1 MMSNLK
7 RKNELLVA
15 FKGAKYGSAA
25 GFIATWSISSAI
37 AAAEFALHLQIGTFY
52 SIIGISLGLN
62 NATTAAYMGFGLHL
76 LTGTV
81 LGALLGVVGIRW
93 KRIRTLNPYKSS
105 IVGIGAG
112 LVIWSV
118 LFLPITTLLIQPSI
132 QRIVVVL
139 AVTSQQPILSE
150 DLSRSV
156 ANITLM
162 AIVFHLIWGAIFG
175 FIVSSLLRIRE
186 FKIKQHYIDIINI
199 DPKIRLVTLCD
210 TNGKIMYSRHRQ
222 GVTNLLSNE
231 ESKKSLEL
239 AMNAWKTRSE
249 LAPKIGKGKYVLAEY
264 EKIKRITMPFG
275 NDLLLYLTTEV
286 EADHSNILNRIRKL
300 EAGLKYSS

>member
-62 NATTAAYMGFGLHL
+62 TATTAAYMGFGLHL

-81 LGALLGVVGIRW
+81 LGAVLGAVGIRW
-93 KRIRTLNPYKSS
+93 KRIRMLNPYKSS

-175 FIVSSLLRIRE
+175 FMMSSLLRIRE
-186 FKIKQHYIDIINI
+186 FKIKQHYTDIINI

>member
-37 AAAEFALHLQIGTFY
+37 AAAEFTLHLQIGTFY

-175 FIVSSLLRIRE
+175 FIMSSLLRIRE

-239 AMNAWKTRSE
+239 AMNAWKTRSD